1 MRCWG
6 RQHLTRSRGMSD
18 LTWQSDTVTTRS
30 GLTIPV
36 RATAQRPTW
45 AQLPAPVRAL
55 VEELTRSRVVHAES
69 AGTGFTPGFASR
81 LDLADGGRIFVKA
94 ASSADD
100 TLHGWPLS
108 DAYREEV
115 RKLTAL
121 PPGIGA
127 PPILWHRGAE
137 LDGQQWIIVGFAYV
151 DGTPPRRPWRVDQL
165 RLVLEKLAQTAEALT
180 AVPAGDLE
188 PVAAELVSRA
198 SDRLAEVRE
207 LQGASAWLDTI
218 GVLCAEAVERTA
230 GGSIVHLDLRDDNI
244 LIGSDGQVW
253 FVDWNWPAVG
263 APWIDLICVLL
274 SARGDGIDVEAL
286 IAVHPLTREVDPRSI
301 DSLLAILWSFWAVAR
316 TQPVPESSPFL
327 RDHQAWYLEV
337 TEDWLRQRLDQRLG
351 QRLGQR

>member
-1 MRCWG
+1 M
-6 RQHLTRSRGMSD
+6 
-18 LTWQSDTVTTRS
+18 
-30 GLTIPV
+30 
-36 RATAQRPTW
+36 
-45 AQLPAPVRAL
+45 
-55 VEELTRSRVVHAES
+55 
-69 AGTGFTPGFASR
+69 
-81 LDLADGGRIFVKA
+81 
-94 ASSADD
+94 
-100 TLHGWPLS
+100 
-108 DAYREEV
+108 
-115 RKLTAL
+115 
-121 PPGIGA
+121 
-127 PPILWHRGAE
+127 
-137 LDGQQWIIVGFAYV
+137 
-151 DGTPPRRPWRVDQL
+151 

-218 GVLCAEAVERTA
+218 GVLCAESVERTA

-244 LIGSDGQVW
+244 LIGSDGEVW

-263 APWIDLICVLL
+263 APWIDLVCVLL
-274 SARGDGIDVEAL
+274 SARGDGIDVGAL
-286 IAVHPLTREVDPRSI
+286 IAAHPLTREVDPRSI

>member
-1 MRCWG
+1 
-6 RQHLTRSRGMSD
+6 MSD
-18 LTWQSDTVTTRS
+18 LTWQLDSVTTRT
-30 GLTIPV
+30 GVRIPL
-36 RATAQRPTW
+36 RATARRPTW
-45 AQLPAPVRAL
+45 NQLPSSVQQ
-55 VEELTRSRVVHAES
+55 VIEDLTGAAVLQAES

-81 LDLADGGRIFVKA
+81 LDLADGRRIFVKA

-100 TLHGWPLS
+100 ALHGWPMS

-115 RKLTAL
+115 RKLTGL
-121 PPGIGA
+121 PAGIGA
-127 PPILWHRGAE
+127 PPLLWHRDLE
-137 LDGQQWIIVGFAYV
+137 VDGLQWILVGFEYV
-151 DGTPPRRPWRVDQL
+151 DAPPPRRPWRRDQL
-165 RLVLEKLAQTAEALT
+165 GLVLDKLAQTAEALT
-180 AVPAGDLE
+180 AVPAELGLE

-230 GGSIVHLDLRDDNI
+230 GGSVVHLDLRDDNI

-263 APWIDLICVLL
+263 APWIDLVCVLL

-286 IAVHPLTREVDPRSI
+286 IAAHPLTREVEPRSI
-301 DSLLAILWSFWAVAR
+301 DSLLAILWSFWALAR
-316 TQPVPESSPFL
+316 TQPVPTSSPFL